1 MSEFDILSFGE
12 TMAMFV
18 AEQHGELAEVGH
30 FHKRIAGADNNVA
43 IGLSRLGFKVAWLS
57 RVGADSLGRFVI
69 DTLEKEGLDCSNV
82 AIDCAHPTGFQLKS
96 RTDDGGDPVVE
107 YFRRGSA
114 ASHLSPA
121 SIVPELLKA
130 RHLHATGIPPA
141 LSATA
146 REMSFELMTRMREAG
161 RSVSFD
167 PNLRPS
173 LWASSQQMITEINR
187 LAALAHWVL
196 PGLSEGRLLTGFED
210 PADIAAFYLGQGA
223 EAVAIKLGPHGAYY
237 RTHQDQGFVAGVPV
251 QTVVDTVGA
260 GDGFAVGMI
269 SALLDNHSFAD
280 AVKRANWIGSRAVQ
294 SRGDMEGLPTR
305 SEMSVEFEAAFA
317 SRLAPTGDLQRS
329 HRPCPTG
336 DLQISPNSCGSEPAR
351 EEARP
356 VTEDF

>member
-1 MSEFDILSFGE
+1 MPDIDILSFGE

-18 AEQHGELAEVGH
+18 AEQEGDLADVGH
-30 FHKRIAGADNNVA
+30 FHKRIAGADSNVA

-69 DTLEKEGLDCSNV
+69 DTLANEGLDCSNV
-82 AIDCAHPTGFQLKS
+82 AIDTAHPTGFQLKS
-96 RTDDGGDPVVE
+96 RTGDGSDPVVE

-114 ASHLSPA
+114 ASHLAPQ
-121 SIVPELLKA
+121 SITPELLNA

-141 LSATA
+141 LSASA
-146 REMSFELMTRMREAG
+146 RAMSHELMTRMRDAG

-173 LWASSQQMITEINR
+173 LWASEQQMITEINR

-210 PADIAAFYLGQGA
+210 PADIAAFYLDQGA

-237 RTHQDQGFVAGVPV
+237 RTHLDQGFVAGVPV
-251 QTVVDTVGA
+251 ETVVDTVGA

-269 SALLDNHSFAD
+269 SALLENHSFAD

-305 SEMSVEFEAAFA
+305 AEMSVEFETVVRGQA
-317 SRLAPTGDLQRS
+317 SLLQGLRDS
-329 HRPCPTG
+329 VG
-336 DLQISPNSCGSEPAR
+336 AKLAR
-351 EEARP
+351 EEA
-356 VTEDF
+356 VTITAKI

>member
-1 MSEFDILSFGE
+1 MSEIDILSFGE

-18 AEQHGELAEVGH
+18 AEQAGDLASVGQ
-30 FHKRIAGADNNVA
+30 FHKRIAGADSNVA

-69 DTLEKEGLDCSNV
+69 DTLEKEGVDCRHV
-82 AIDCAHPTGFQLKS
+82 DIDTAHPTGFQLKS
-96 RTDDGGDPVVE
+96 RTEDGSDPAVE

-114 ASHLSPA
+114 ASHLSPH
-121 SIVPELLKA
+121 SIVPQLLNA

-141 LSATA
+141 LSETA
-146 REMSFELMTRMREAG
+146 RQMSFELMTRMREAG

-173 LWASSQQMITEINR
+173 LWASEQQMISEINR

-196 PGLSEGRLLTGFED
+196 PGLSEGRLLTGFD
-210 PADIAAFYLGQGA
+210 APADIAAFYLDQGA

-237 RTHQDQGFVAGVPV
+237 RTQQDQGFVAGVPV
-251 QTVVDTVGA
+251 QTVIDTVGA

-269 SALLDNHSFAD
+269 SALLENHSFAD
-280 AVKRANWIGSRAVQ
+280 AVQRANWIGSRAVQ

-305 SEMSVEFEAAFA
+305 AELPPPFAAR
-317 SRLAPTGDLQRS
+317 SYAPAWE
-329 HRPCPTG
+329 C
-336 DLQISPNSCGSEPAR
+336 SP
-351 EEARP
+351 
-356 VTEDF
+356 

>member
-1 MSEFDILSFGE
+1 MSEIDILSFGE

-18 AEQHGELAEVGH
+18 AEEPGDLASITR
-30 FHKRIAGADNNVA
+30 FHKRIAGADSNVA

-69 DTLEKEGLDCSNV
+69 DTLEKEGLDCRHV
-82 AIDCAHPTGFQLKS
+82 DIDVAHPTGFQLKS
-96 RTDDGGDPVVE
+96 RTEDGSDPVVE

-114 ASHLSPA
+114 ASHLSPQ
-121 SIVPELLKA
+121 SIVPQLLNA
-130 RHLHATGIPPA
+130 RHLHATGIPAA
-141 LSATA
+141 LSASA
-146 REMSFELMTRMREAG
+146 RQLSLELMTRMRDAG

-173 LWASSQQMITEINR
+173 LWASTQQMVTETNR

-210 PADIAAFYLGQGA
+210 PADIAAFYLDQGV

-251 QTVVDTVGA
+251 QAVVDTVGA

-269 SALLDNHSFAD
+269 SALLENQSFAE
-280 AVKRANWIGSRAVQ
+280 AVKRANWVGSRAVQ

-305 SEMSVEFEAAFA
+305 AEMSAELEAAVA
-317 SRLAPTGDLQRS
+317 SGLAPALDRV
-329 HRPCPTG
+329 PT
-336 DLQISPNSCGSEPAR
+336 QMPCGSEPAR
-351 EEARP
+351 DKA
-356 VTEDF
+356 

>member
-1 MSEFDILSFGE
+1 MSEIDILSFGE

-18 AEQHGELAEVGH
+18 AEEPGDLASITR
-30 FHKRIAGADNNVA
+30 FHKRIAGADSNVA

-69 DTLEKEGLDCSNV
+69 ETLEKEGLDCRHV
-82 AIDCAHPTGFQLKS
+82 DIDTAHPTGFQLKS
-96 RTDDGGDPVVE
+96 RTEDGSDPVVE

-114 ASHLSPA
+114 ASHLSPQ
-121 SIVPELLKA
+121 SIVPQLLNA
-130 RHLHATGIPPA
+130 RHLHATGIPAA
-141 LSATA
+141 LSASA
-146 REMSFELMTRMREAG
+146 RQLSLELMTRMRDAG

-173 LWASSQQMITEINR
+173 LWASTHQMVTETNR

-196 PGLSEGRLLTGFED
+196 PGLSEGQLLTGFED
-210 PADIAAFYLGQGA
+210 PADIAAFYLDQGV

-251 QTVVDTVGA
+251 QAVVDTVGA

-269 SALLDNHSFAD
+269 SALLENHSFAE
-280 AVKRANWIGSRAVQ
+280 AVKRANWVGSRAVQ

-305 SEMSVEFEAAFA
+305 AEMSAELEAANA
-317 SRLAPTGDLQRS
+317 SGLAPTQDRV
-329 HRPCPTG
+329 PT
-336 DLQISPNSCGSEPAR
+336 QMPCGSEPAR
-351 EEARP
+351 DKA
-356 VTEDF
+356 

>member
-18 AEQHGELAEVGH
+18 AEQSGDLADVGQ

-43 IGLSRLGFKVAWLS
+43 IGLSRLGFNVGWLS
-57 RVGADSLGRFVI
+57 RVGDDSLGRFVV
-69 DTLEKEGLDCSNV
+69 DTLRKEGLDCSHV
-82 AIDCAHPTGFQLKS
+82 AVDTAHPTGFQLKS
-96 RTDDGGDPVVE
+96 RTDDGSDPAVE

-114 ASHLSPA
+114 ASHLSVQ
-121 SIVPELLKA
+121 SITPQLLNA

-141 LSATA
+141 LSASA
-146 REMSFELMTRMREAG
+146 REMSFELMTRMRHAG

-173 LWASSQQMITEINR
+173 LWASERLMITEINR

-210 PADIAAFYLGQGA
+210 PADIAAFYLDLGA
-223 EAVAIKLGPHGAYY
+223 EAVAIKLGPQGAYF
-237 RTHQDQGFVAGVPV
+237 RTPVDQGFVAGVPV
-251 QTVVDTVGA
+251 ATVVDTVGA

-269 SALLDNHSFAD
+269 SALLENRSVAD
-280 AVKRANWIGSRAVQ
+280 AVRRANWIGSRAVQ

-305 SEMSVEFEAAFA
+305 LELSAEFEGAIAGKP
-317 SRLAPTGDLQRS
+317 APTLDL
-329 HRPCPTG
+329 
-336 DLQISPNSCGSEPAR
+336 IS
-351 EEARP
+351 
-356 VTEDF
+356 T